1 VLLVH
6 GWPQNWYAWCFLM
19 PALAN
24 CDPKPVDARTPW
36 DQLVRDYSGGVYRRA
51 YGLTRNRHDAE
62 DLTQEVFIRVFRS
75 LASYHPGNFD
85 GWLYRITVNLFRSQV
100 RRSQRVRLEQLSDDV
115 VNQRTTGPQSPDL
128 LLADRVIDNDI
139 RDALAD
145 LPTEYR
151 VAVLLSDID
160 GLTYK
165 EIAAVLGI
173 RRGTVGS
180 RLHRGRAQLRAAL
193 AHNHP
198 HRRLS
203 QEGTAPCAR
212 S

>member
-1 VLLVH
+1 MSIEPSEIVPGHVTVS
-6 GWPQNWYAWCFLM
+6 
-19 PALAN
+19 AN
-24 CDPKPVDARTPW
+24 CDPKPVDASTPW

-62 DLTQEVFIRVFRS
+62 DLTQEVFVRVFRN
-75 LASYHPGNFD
+75 LATYQPGNFD

-100 RRSQRVRLEQLSDDV
+100 RRSQRVRLEQLREDV
-115 VNQRTTGPQSPDL
+115 VDQRTTGRQSPEE
-128 LLADRVIDNDI
+128 LLAARIVDNDI

-145 LPTEYR
+145 LPPEYR

-160 GLTYK
+160 GLSNK
-165 EIAAVLGI
+165 EIAAVLDI
-173 RRGTVGS
+173 KRSTVGT

>member
-1 VLLVH
+1 MSIDHSENVPGHVTVS
-6 GWPQNWYAWCFLM
+6 
-19 PALAN
+19 AN
-24 CDPKPVDARTPW
+24 GGPKPVDARTPW

-51 YGLTRNRHDAE
+51 YRLTRNRHDAE

-100 RRSQRVRLEQLSDDV
+100 RRGQRVRLEQLSDAV
-115 VNQRTTGPQSPDL
+115 VDQRTTGPQGPDQ

-145 LPTEYR
+145 LPTKYR

-160 GLTYK
+160 GLTYG

-198 HRRLS
+198 RRRLS